1 MKEEQRLRVGPEGGF
16 PPASSGY
23 GPASWRQVTG
33 TYGKLVGKRLR
44 GWLSLVGS
52 GDR

>member
-1 MKEEQRLRVGPEGGF
+1 MKEEQRLKRITGGF
-16 PPASSGY
+16 SPSLTWMSGLT
-23 GPASWRQVTG
+23 SRKQVAG
-33 TYGKLVGKRLR
+33 NYWKLVGKRLR